1 MGLTSRPQFG
11 KARALRRGG
20 FVAPAPMCSGLGLG
34 PFPTAVRPKPAGALH
49 GPGSVRIG
57 YPRDV
62 EGEGDVAKPEWGMK
76 RTCTSCG
83 AKYYD
88 LEHDPIVCPAC
99 GATYD
104 FESATKLKR
113 SQRLPDVEKVKV
125 EKAEKV
131 VDDEDEVAI
140 DDDSD
145 DGDVLEDTSDLEEDD
160 VAVVGG
166 PGEDDEV

>member
-1 MGLTSRPQFG
+1 M
-11 KARALRRGG
+11 
-20 FVAPAPMCSGLGLG
+20 
-34 PFPTAVRPKPAGALH
+34 
-49 GPGSVRIG
+49 
-57 YPRDV
+57 
-62 EGEGDVAKPEWGMK
+62 AKPEWGMK

-113 SQRLPDVEKVKV
+113 AQRLPDLEKT
-125 EKAEKV
+125 KAEKTEDV
-131 VDDEDEVAI
+131 ADEDDEVVI